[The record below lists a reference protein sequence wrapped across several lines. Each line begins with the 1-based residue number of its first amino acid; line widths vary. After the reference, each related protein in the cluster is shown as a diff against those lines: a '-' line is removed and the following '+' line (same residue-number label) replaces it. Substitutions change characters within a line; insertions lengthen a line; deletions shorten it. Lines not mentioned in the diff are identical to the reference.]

1 MNRTILI
8 ALCAVTALCCGGCDN
23 ITYSG
28 KPVSFPS
35 VQESQNTPKNSP
47 QNDRARETERPTKD
61 IAYTDSRHKT
71 KHPRPLPAKQVP
83 QTTGENPPD
92 EPERPEVNHTRI
104 ITGLGNTA
112 RNWNRVFGM
121 PYQQGTALKVY
132 RNGTCKVTF
141 TQGQATTITLNP
153 QVGEIPAL
161 TALIPKDSRKRG
173 TRKRDIGVTAMET
186 QSWYSPALKKALPA
200 TKGNFTIIKTR
211 IKNDYTN
218 IVITC
223 DNSIQ
228 K

>member
-1 MNRTILI
+1 MNRTIVL

-35 VQESQNTPKNSP
+35 VQESKSTPETGP
-47 QNDRARETERPTKD
+47 QNDRTRETERPTKEAD
-61 IAYTDSRHKT
+61 YTDSRHKT
-71 KHPRPLPAKQVP
+71 KHSRPLPAKQVP
-83 QTTGENPPD
+83 QTTEENPPD
-92 EPERPEVNHTRI
+92 KPDRPDNKHIRVL
-104 ITGLGNTA
+104 TGLGNTA

-132 RNGTCKVTF
+132 RNGTCKVIF

-161 TALIPKDSRKRG
+161 TALIPKDSQKRG
-173 TRKRDIGVTAMET
+173 TRKRDIGVTVMVTE
-186 QSWYSPALKKALPA
+186 SWYSPALKKALPA

-211 IKNDYTN
+211 IKNDDTN